1 MCWWR
6 SRGLNPGLSA
16 CKADA
21 LPLSYTPFLYT
32 GRGKTRGLDEPEAAV
47 VPAAG
52 RARDALAK
60 KKKAAEVPRPRPY
73 ITARGCSSV
82 AERPLCM
89 RKAQGSNPCSSS
101 LPYAVGTGFPELTRY
116 PLRRKRRT
124 RPRARARS
132 SAERPSQSP
141 AEQMHDKLPT
151 GFHGLVSLSNI
162 GELTHTYES
171 SPCPRARRRR
181 ASAPS
186 PTGAPSR
193 PRRARRASRRRSA
206 SGAARRPPGRA
217 RRTSCGSAGSGLP

>member
-1 MCWWR
+1 M
-6 SRGLNPGLSA
+6 
-16 CKADA
+16 
-21 LPLSYTPFLYT
+21 
-32 GRGKTRGLDEPEAAV
+32 
-47 VPAAG
+47 
-52 RARDALAK
+52 
-60 KKKAAEVPRPRPY
+60 
-73 ITARGCSSV
+73 

-101 LPYAVGTGFPELTRY
+101 LTYAVGTEFPELTRF

-124 RPRARARS
+124 RPRARDRS
-132 SAERPSQSP
+132 SAEP
-141 AEQMHDKLPT
+141 ADMHDKLPT

-162 GELTHTYES
+162 GELTQATYES
-171 SPCPRARRRR
+171 LSRCCLGCLTRRWQWRPEAVRESLAPRRWRSRWATPSTRLVCENSCAIDAPRRGELTRYIIIGPRAPRRY

-206 SGAARRPPGRA
+206 SGAARRPPNRA

>member
-1 MCWWR
+1 M
-6 SRGLNPGLSA
+6 
-16 CKADA
+16 
-21 LPLSYTPFLYT
+21 
-32 GRGKTRGLDEPEAAV
+32 
-47 VPAAG
+47 
-52 RARDALAK
+52 
-60 KKKAAEVPRPRPY
+60 
-73 ITARGCSSV
+73 

-101 LPYAVGTGFPELTRY
+101 LTYAVGTEFPELTRL

-132 SAERPSQSP
+132 SAEP
-141 AEQMHDKLPT
+141 AEMHDKLPT

-162 GELTHTYES
+162 GELTTYEEFKSRCCFAAIVGCLTRRWRPDAVRESLAPSLAPRRWRDGSRDGRRDS
-171 SPCPRARRRR
+171 SARGHAPSTRRAERIKTRNIIGRPQAR
-181 ASAPS
+181 HRHASAPS

-206 SGAARRPPGRA
+206 SGAATQPPNRA